1 MSLKSF
7 VGLKNVR
14 ERLDAQL
21 HIPPLEN
28 QRELLAPPVCRNAS
42 LVGTAF
48 DYLLRFH
55 AEKLNLATRSE
66 WVAEKAVRDCGGPA
80 ARFDGLPYRR
90 RFSRIVDK
98 ARDILDRYIFKDEV
112 GAELFRAALWLA
124 QLDVLSRTLM
134 DCSGVQRVEAWFN
147 GSVAKFSPAQ

>member
-7 VGLKNVR
+7 VRLKNVR

-21 HIPPLEN
+21 RIPPLEI
-28 QRELLAPPVCRNAS
+28 QRELLAPPVCRSAS

-48 DYLLRFH
+48 DYLLRFR
-55 AEKLNLATRSE
+55 AEKLNHATRAE
-66 WVAEKAVRDCGGPA
+66 WVAERAVRERGDPA
-80 ARFDGLPYRR
+80 ARLDGLPYRR
-90 RFSRIVDK
+90 RFSGCVDK

>member
-1 MSLKSF
+1 
-7 VGLKNVR
+7 
-14 ERLDAQL
+14 
-21 HIPPLEN
+21 
-28 QRELLAPPVCRNAS
+28 
-42 LVGTAF
+42 
-48 DYLLRFH
+48 
-55 AEKLNLATRSE
+55 
-66 WVAEKAVRDCGGPA
+66 
-80 ARFDGLPYRR
+80 
-90 RFSRIVDK
+90 VDK